1 MAREVTLAPGA
12 KMDEAST
19 VQPPDVSY
27 ARSGE
32 VAIAYQVVGE
42 GPSDLVFVRGISGD
56 LLSTW
61 EQPLL
66 VRHVEGLAACGRV
79 LMLDKR
85 GTGLSD
91 RVREVQS
98 LETTMDDVRAV
109 MDAAGS
115 DRAVLW
121 TGASSTGISVLFA
134 ATYPE
139 RCSGLVIFDPRVKGT
154 RSPDYPWAPTE
165 DEWREQLAAVRA
177 GWGERS
183 YLEKL
188 ALEWAPEVA
197 EDDGFRDWFVW
208 HMRRSLS
215 PGAALTSFRAAMELD
230 VRDVLAAVRVPTLV
244 IPRPANPGPGHY
256 TAERIRGAELVELPA
271 LRGLYTWV
279 DDDAHRATME
289 ATERFVVRLTNEVE
303 SNRVLA
309 TILFTDIVGSTELA
323 SKLGDAAWR
332 QLLQR
337 HHATVRRELARF
349 KGRELDTAGD
359 GFFAVFDGPA
369 RAVLA
374 ASAISDA
381 LRELDVQIRAGLH
394 TGECEV
400 ADGKVAGIAVS
411 IGARIAALASPG
423 EVLVSS
429 TVKDLVAGSELR
441 FEYRGEHRLK
451 GIPEPWSVFAV
462 AR

>member
-1 MAREVTLAPGA
+1 M
-12 KMDEAST
+12 

-27 ARSGE
+27 ARSGV

-42 GPSDLVFVRGISGD
+42 GPVDIVFVRGITGD

-109 MDAAGS
+109 IDAVRS
-115 DRAVLW
+115 ESAVLW
-121 TGASSTGISVLFA
+121 TGGDSTGIGVLFA

-139 RCSGLVIFDPRVKGT
+139 RCAGLVLFDPRVKGV
-154 RSPDYPWAPTE
+154 RSPDYPWAPTQE
-165 DEWREQLAAVRA
+165 EWRERLAGVRA

-183 YLEKL
+183 YLESL
-188 ALEWAPEVA
+188 AREWAPEVA
-197 EDDGFRDWFVW
+197 EDDRFREWFVW

-215 PGAALTSFRAAMELD
+215 PGAALTAFRAAMELD
-230 VRDVLAAVRVPTLV
+230 VRDVLTAVRVPTLV
-244 IPRPANPGPGHY
+244 IPRPALPAPGHY
-256 TAERIRGAELVELPA
+256 TAGRIRGAEVVELPK
-271 LRGLYTWV
+271 LSGLYTWV
-279 DDDAHRATME
+279 DDEAHRATMH
-289 ATERFVVRLTNEVE
+289 ATERFISRLTHHVGSE
-303 SNRVLA
+303 RVLA
-309 TILFTDIVGSTELA
+309 TILFTDIVGSTERA
-323 SKLGDAAWR
+323 SQLGDSAWR
-332 QLLQR
+332 ELLQR
-337 HHATVRRELARF
+337 HHAIVRRELARF
-349 KGRELDTAGD
+349 QGRELDTAGD
-359 GFFAVFDGPA
+359 GFFAAFDGPA

-374 ASAISDA
+374 AAAIRDS
-381 LRELDVQIRAGLH
+381 LRTLEIEIRAGLH

-400 ADGKVAGIAVS
+400 NDGKIAGIAVS
-411 IGARIAALASPG
+411 IGARISALAAPG

-429 TVKDLVAGSELR
+429 TVKDLVAGSGLR
-441 FEYRGEHRLK
+441 FEDRGEHQLK
-451 GIPEPWSVFAV
+451 GIAEAWRLFAV